1 MTAKAKEELVA
12 LLTRMTQMDET
23 EVFERATEVGL
34 QQMWREVVLERYLRG
49 DISREEAVQEVGLDW
64 VDMAE
69 RQWRAAQEDIQWALQ
84 Q

>member
-23 EVFERATEVGL
+23 EVCERATEVGL

>member
-1 MTAKAKEELVA
+1 MPAKAKEELVA
-12 LLTRMTQMDET
+12 LLTRVTQMDET

>member
-12 LLTRMTQMDET
+12 LLTRVTQMDET

-34 QQMWREVVLERYLRG
+34 QQMWREVMLERYLRG